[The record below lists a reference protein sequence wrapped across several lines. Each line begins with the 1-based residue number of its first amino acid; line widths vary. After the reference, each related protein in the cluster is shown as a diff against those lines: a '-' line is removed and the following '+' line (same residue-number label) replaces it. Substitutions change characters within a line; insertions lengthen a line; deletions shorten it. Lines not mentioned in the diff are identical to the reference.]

1 MEKSAVNKKT
11 IIILTLILFSTI
23 ILSGCTN
30 NDKSIKPDNN
40 NSNRSAPIVTIIAP
54 EKAYFGYPIVFDA
67 SESYETGKKIVS
79 YKWDFGDERT
89 AEGKKVEH
97 TFEFE
102 NELDIEYPLIYTVIL
117 SVKDNDEN
125 LKIIEY
131 QIMLFPSVYMFYL
144 DSGKITTEKPILN
157 EDTIRASGKFK
168 FKPAQEI
175 TYELEEPVK
184 IQKCKWNTTVHL
196 KKPILTVV
204 DSVLVTLYN
213 KIGEEISRGETS
225 FGRFEF
231 WKEKAV
237 LIKGETDK
245 QEEFKSAKISLYGFS
260 LGKKISILY
269 GDEKASQICFDFT
282 T

>member
-1 MEKSAVNKKT
+1 M
-11 IIILTLILFSTI
+11 
-23 ILSGCTN
+23 
-30 NDKSIKPDNN
+30 
-40 NSNRSAPIVTIIAP
+40 
-54 EKAYFGYPIVFDA
+54 FGA
-67 SESYETGKKIVS
+67 SESYDSDGKIVS
-79 YKWDFGDERT
+79 YEWDFRDEHT

-97 TFEFE
+97 TFKFE
-102 NELDIEYPLIYTVIL
+102 NEFDIEYPLIYTVL
-117 SVKDNDEN
+117 LCVKDNDESFK
-125 LKIIEY
+125 LVEH
-131 QIMLFPSVYMFYL
+131 QIMLFPSEYMFYL
-144 DSGKITTEKPILN
+144 DSGKITTNKPSLN
-157 EDTIRASGKFK
+157 EDITGASGKFK
-168 FKPAQEI
+168 LNPAQEI
-175 TYELEEPVK
+175 SYELEDCIK
-184 IQKCKWNTTVHL
+184 IQKCKWNATIHM

-204 DSVLVTLYN
+204 DQVTVTLYN
-213 KIGEEISRGETS
+213 KTGVEISKDETS